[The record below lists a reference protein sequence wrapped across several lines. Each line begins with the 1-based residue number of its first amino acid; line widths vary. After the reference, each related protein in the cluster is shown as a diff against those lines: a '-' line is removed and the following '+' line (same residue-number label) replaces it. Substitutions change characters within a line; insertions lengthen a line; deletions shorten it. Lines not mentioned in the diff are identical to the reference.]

1 MDIIHMI
8 VSCFGLAIIMAV
20 LAGLTKNNLL
30 GGLSGVPLFML
41 GIYIIRKVWFDNI
54 PQQKP

>member
-1 MDIIHMI
+1 MI